1 MKLLRYL
8 SIKSKLIVI
17 LLIVSGCSIGI
28 TAFLGYQS
36 GRANLTDR
44 VFNQLTSLR
53 ASKAYQIES
62 YFRTLRA
69 HTQTLSADLTVIEAL
84 QQFDRAYQQLEQVP
98 ISSKVQQELRQYY
111 SQKFLPRLAETEQGT
126 PVLSAYLPPNPAA
139 QYLQH
144 RYIATNS
151 YAVGQKHRLDA
162 ASDDSEYSRFH
173 AKYHPMFRE
182 IIEKFGYYD
191 LFLINPAGKVVY
203 TVYKETD
210 FGSDLTQ
217 GAYSES
223 NLARLVATV
232 RQAKQKNYAHIVDF
246 AAYAP
251 SYGAPAAFI
260 AVPIFKTTQQNGD
273 RGTNGI
279 NDGVNNGNLETGQL
293 FAAEFLGVLAV
304 QIPVNEINSVMTGNH
319 NWQQDGLGKTG
330 ETYLVGPDRLM
341 RSQSRFLA
349 EDSASYLQLLE
360 KLGTPPAS
368 LKRIAAYKSTILE
381 QKVDTQGVNAA
392 LYGKQG
398 TEIIHDYRDIAV
410 LSSYAPLRIEGLNWV
425 ILSEMDLTEAYAP
438 ISSFAYQVLIS
449 ATLLMLLLTLL
460 AMGIANWFIRPIH
473 RLINYATTIESG
485 EIDAVA
491 EINSQDEFGHLAQ
504 SFNAM
509 VHSLRVQTNLVAQK
523 SKENEQ
529 LLLSL
534 FPDAIAR
541 RLKQGEKNI
550 AERISNVVVVFAELT
565 GFVQLTENFTT
576 QESVTLLNELV
587 EAFDNVGNRYGMEKI
602 KTMGYSYL
610 SVCGLSTPYLDH
622 DKRAVDFAMEML
634 TILRRSQA
642 DHGLMLNVRIGINA
656 GDVVAGIVGK
666 NRFIYDVWG
675 DTINIASS
683 LRSACPAGAML
694 VAPEIYD
701 RLKDLYAFEPAELIE
716 LTYDQ
721 QLLAW
726 RLKHPAAVG

>member
-1 MKLLRYL
+1 M
-8 SIKSKLIVI
+8 

-36 GRANLTDR
+36 GRVNLTNR
-44 VFNQLTSLR
+44 IFNQLTSLR
-53 ASKAYQIES
+53 ASKGYQIES
-62 YFRTLRA
+62 YLRTLRS
-69 HTQTLSADLTVIEAL
+69 HTQALSADLTVIEAL
-84 QQFDRAYQQLEQVP
+84 QQFDRAYQQLEQAP
-98 ISSKVQQELRQYY
+98 ISPKAQQELRQYY
-111 SQKFLPRLAETEQGT
+111 SREFLPRLAKTEQGT

-139 QYLQH
+139 QYLQYH
-144 RYIATNS
+144 YIASNRNP
-151 YAVGQKHRLDA
+151 VGQKHRLDTA
-162 ASDDSEYSRFH
+162 PDGSEYSRLH
-173 AKYHPMFRE
+173 SKYHPMFRE

-191 LFLINPAGKVVY
+191 LFLINPSGKIVY

-210 FGSDLTQ
+210 FSSDLTQ
-217 GAYSES
+217 GAYSET

-232 RQAKQKNYAHIVDF
+232 RQAKQKNYAHIIDF

-251 SYGAPAAFI
+251 SYGAAAAFI
-260 AVPIFKTTQQNGD
+260 AVPIFKTTQHSSD
-273 RGTNGI
+273 RDSGTSN
-279 NDGVNNGNLETGQL
+279 NVNPEGSNQDISQL

-330 ETYLVGPDRLM
+330 ETYLVGADRLM
-341 RSQSRFLA
+341 RSQSRFLV
-349 EDSASYLQLLE
+349 EDSAGYLK
-360 KLGTPPAS
+360 KLQELGAS
-368 LKRIAAYKSTILE
+368 PTTLKRIEAYKSTILE
-381 QKVDTQGVNAA
+381 QRVDTRAVNAA

-398 TEIIHDYRDIAV
+398 TEIIQDYRDVAV

-425 ILSEMDLTEAYAP
+425 ILSEMDLTEAYEP

-460 AMGIANWFIRPIH
+460 AMAIANWFIRPIQ
-473 RLINYATTIESG
+473 RLINYAATIESG

-491 EINSQDEFGHLAQ
+491 EIHSRDEFGHLAQ

-509 VHSLRVQTNLVAQK
+509 VHSLRVQTQLVAQK
-523 SKENEQ
+523 SQENEQ

-541 RLKQGEKNI
+541 RLKKGEKDI
-550 AERISNVVVVFAELT
+550 AEQIPNVVVVFAELT
-565 GFVQLTENFTT
+565 GFVQLTANLTT

-587 EAFDNVGNRYGMEKI
+587 EAFDNVGDRYGMEKI

-610 SVCGLSTPYLDH
+610 SVCGLSNAYLDH
-622 DKRAVDFAMEML
+622 DKRAIDFALEML
-634 TILRRSQA
+634 TILRRAQV

-666 NRFIYDVWG
+666 HRFIYDVWG
-675 DTINIASS
+675 DTINIAST

-694 VAPEIYD
+694 VAPAIYE
-701 RLKDLYAFEPAELIE
+701 RLKDLYAFEPAELVE
-716 LTYDQ
+716 LAHNQ
-721 QLLAW
+721 HLVAW